1 MSIPDLWCS
10 NLLHSRIFRD
20 KISRKIREFLKKA
33 RRGFLDPLKGMWDHI
48 KSFEHRLDTLT
59 TLPASLGSPK
69 GLLRPCIPEIFGKN
83 HPEFLEISD
92 SFQTYDMGYQ
102 KNPLDAPVK
111 IF

>member
-1 MSIPDLWCS
+1 
-10 NLLHSRIFRD
+10 
-20 KISRKIREFLKKA
+20 
-33 RRGFLDPLKGMWDHI
+33 MWDHI

-69 GLLRPCIPEIFGKN
+69 GLLMPCISEIFGKN

-102 KNPLDAPVK
+102 KNTLDAPVK